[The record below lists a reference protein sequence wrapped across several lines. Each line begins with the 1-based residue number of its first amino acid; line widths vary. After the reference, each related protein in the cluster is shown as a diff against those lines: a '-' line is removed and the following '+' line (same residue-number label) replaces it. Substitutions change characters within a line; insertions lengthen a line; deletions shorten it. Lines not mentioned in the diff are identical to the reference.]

1 MTLPLNK
8 TNSRWITSIV
18 ILVIINI
25 LLFWPPGLY
34 FLNDDLLHIPLTDKG
49 YFFQTNSIR
58 PVHELLVRL
67 ELWLWGKNAY
77 GYHITALLL
86 HFILCFQLF
95 QLCIVIQTRWLDI
108 EKQQAITAAF
118 LSVVLFLT
126 YPQHSESLAWIL
138 GRAPI
143 LSGILSLIVVRL
155 FFAER
160 ITLSHQLIAAFCFGI
175 ALLTYEQPVLLPLA
189 LLITVFLANDND
201 KGSRNSKLL
210 YVGILMVVSIAYVI
224 MRSVFS
230 HEVIGAYEGSKF
242 LSMNVTGL
250 AANLFRILSR
260 LLLNPAATALFF
272 LSVIILLL
280 LVIISVLS
288 FRNQVH
294 VSRRGLVFFTSI
306 LLLLIAPVLSLGVSV
321 HSFESG
327 RYLYI
332 PSAFL
337 MMAISIAGVQVYSFN
352 KGYRIALIMLS
363 TLVIS
368 YWLLGKYLAS
378 GDYKDASAYAHQSE
392 EKVLAHFKS
401 SSDTLF
407 IDTLRTSVHHLPV
420 FRLGFKAGAKWLDSN
435 VDTGKILVRHFYDE
449 NEKPR
454 INN

>member
-160 ITLSHQLIAAFCFGI
+160 ITLSHQLIAAFCFAT
-175 ALLTYEQPVLLPLA
+175 ALLTYEQPVLLPIA
-189 LLITVFLANDND
+189 LLIAVFLSKNRED
-201 KGSRNSKLL
+201 GNSKLL
-210 YVGILMVVSIAYVI
+210 CVGMLIVVVIAYLI
-224 MRSVFS
+224 MRARFS
-230 HEVIGAYEGSKF
+230 HEVIGAYEGSNF

-260 LLLNPAATALFF
+260 LLLNPATTELFF
-272 LSVIILLL
+272 ISVIILLL

-288 FRNQVH
+288 FRNKVH

-337 MMAISIAGVQVYSFN
+337 MMAISIAGVQVYYVN
-352 KGYRIALIMLS
+352 KADRTALIILS

-368 YWLLGKYLAS
+368 YWLLGKYMAS
-378 GDYKDASAYAHQSE
+378 RDYRDASAYARQTE

-407 IDTLRTSVHHLPV
+407 IDTLRTTVHHLPV
-420 FRLGFKAGAKWLDSN
+420 FRLGFKTGAKWLDSN
-435 VDTGKILVRHFYDE
+435 VDTGKIVIRHLYDE
-449 NEKPR
+449 NEKYHK
-454 INN
+454 